1 MSGTGFGFGLAR
13 QVAVKDRAH
22 GADTWIEWR
31 VGTILIYK
39 SLTCW
44 GPFSFHILIHF
55 VSLLLLTSFY
65 KLTLQLATKP
75 QPDSDPIRFSRIL
88 STASSDSQIHSLLLS
103 SLEIRAKHG
112 IRISVS
118 IALSSP
124 GSYFL
129 LLLLLL
135 LIVLGWHFLR
145 PKELAQIRD
154 GDAEPWFSKPF
165 RVLLLRMPKKW
176 NDFPPKNRFF
186 SLWASFCWFYFP
198 FAFSGTYPFV
208 LALCFAFLLVNNRAC
223 YCFG

>member
-129 LLLLLL
+129 LLL
-135 LIVLGWHFLR
+135 IVIVIIFFSYCSVLFFL
-145 PKELAQIRD
+145 AC
-154 GDAEPWFSKPF
+154 
-165 RVLLLRMPKKW
+165 VLLFGMENNVFVMAAKSSTSVVQCMRVVLLKK
-176 NDFPPKNRFF
+176 N
-186 SLWASFCWFYFP
+186 
-198 FAFSGTYPFV
+198 AFGKIVMLLYVITI
-208 LALCFAFLLVNNRAC
+208 CF
-223 YCFG
+223 